1 MGFQKGNLLLP
12 YLHSSNFVGICVYE
26 YEHDCVEFLSFF
38 YPCEVSLFMY
48 EFSSIA
54 GTTQRICVDW
64 RLLSTRIS
72 LFKRVKRCTI
82 GAGQ

>member
-38 YPCEVSLFMY
+38 
-48 EFSSIA
+48 I
-54 GTTQRICVDW
+54 
-64 RLLSTRIS
+64 
-72 LFKRVKRCTI
+72 RVKFLCSCMSLLLL
-82 GAGQ
+82 QEQPKEYV